1 MISALSILS
10 NASKSSDAIYKALSL
25 DVIFKSTHSFSTL
38 SILFGFTVVFNDSII
53 FKARI
58 NLSIILA
65 FISDAVAS
73 VKLTTS
79 ISFIEYSFSVN
90 NLKTR

>member
-10 NASKSSDAIYKALSL
+10 NASNRREAKYKDLSF
-25 DVIFKSTHSFSTL
+25 DVIFNSTHSVKTL
-38 SILFGFTVVFNDSII
+38 SISHGSTFVFIDSII
-53 FKARI
+53 FKAKI
-58 NLSIILA
+58 SLSIILA